1 MSNSTLISKP
11 MQSPQTLSSQLLGQ
25 ILLRKRYIISH
36 QLETALA
43 QQKNCS
49 LKLGELLIQQGKLH
63 PSQLE
68 EALKEQTWRQKG
80 FWVI

>member
-11 MQSPQTLSSQLLGQ
+11 TQSTQTLSSQLLGQ
-25 ILLRKRYIISH
+25 ILLRKRCITIH
-36 QLETALA
+36 QLEAALA

-80 FWVI
+80 LWVI

>member
-1 MSNSTLISKP
+1 MSNSILVSK
-11 MQSPQTLSSQLLGQ
+11 MTQLTQTLSSQLLGQ
-25 ILLRKRYIISH
+25 ILLRKRYITTH

-49 LKLGELLIQQGKLH
+49 LKLGQLLLQQGKLQS
-63 PSQLE
+63 SQLE

-80 FWVI
+80 LWVI